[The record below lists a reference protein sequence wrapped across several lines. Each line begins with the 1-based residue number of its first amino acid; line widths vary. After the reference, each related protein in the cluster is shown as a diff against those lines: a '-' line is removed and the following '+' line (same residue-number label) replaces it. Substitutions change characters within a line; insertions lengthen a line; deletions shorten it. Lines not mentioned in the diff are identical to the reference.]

1 MSTTKI
7 LRQGLSSL
15 LKSNIIEI
23 LAGITDTEKA
33 LDLLKQNFTFT
44 HSEIAKNFQ
53 DSYGYALAAI
63 SSGLAAPENQRGFW
77 RSLFQ
82 SNVESEFSQGLEQD
96 YLLPFA
102 QQQGLADE
110 KLSAFRQTAVAQCQ
124 QMATLTLFEADNAPF
139 SETELASFVTASGAN
154 SMTDLVVELVQT
166 QQSLDKR
173 VRAFLQFEELL
184 GNTLLFFLHEQ
195 LRKEPRF
202 QSTLSALQRE
212 GLIIDVR
219 EIKQIVQS
227 TENKLNQALTKK
239 QFGEVAQLGQQLER
253 LQQIESVTQ
262 SHYAQFIEFSQRFAD
277 WAQLVNLQLKEVLA
291 ALPKLQAQL
300 GGIKSDTEE
309 ILAIVQQLMARAD
322 LSPQVKPRDELTQY
336 NSANLELIGQAR
348 QLLKRIPS
356 SDPQYSRAA
365 IGLGSVVSS
374 QGDLKQAEALFI
386 KAYQQAS
393 NDKERALSAFNLFQ
407 VFTRQH
413 VYDQALSSLQ
423 EAIKLNQQR
432 YALHN
437 VHTYTLQR
445 ILGAGGMGCVF
456 LARHRLKKESV
467 VIKCF
472 WETLHG
478 SADALFK
485 EAFLMSEIA
494 GEYVPQPLD
503 CGFVDLTKQERGYFI
518 SEYIEGAIDGET
530 WLAKHGKLDVPTGI
544 AVGLQIAKGLQLA
557 HDKGIFHLD
566 LKPANIL
573 LQQQDEIVVK
583 IIEHDNGIFHLDLK
597 PANILLQQQNEIV
610 VKIIDFGLA
619 KVAPSLGQEMATQ
632 RSRSG
637 LSLLAQSA
645 VFGTMDYAPPE
656 QQGMTL
662 YGEPNAK
669 SDVYAFGKTLYR
681 LLTGESP
688 QTLHPRRLAD
698 APELFELLCDC
709 VEIEPGKRVD
719 VATLIIQLSALH
731 AEILKKRRTWWNQL
745 DDNWKNVFM
754 FNIGKIP
761 IWDKALIKAFD
772 GEPTDS
778 DLEKIVNLQEFDC
791 HMNQM
796 SDLEPLRALTKL
808 QTLDCSWNKISD
820 LEPLRALTNLQ
831 KLLCEYN
838 QLSDL
843 EPLRALMN
851 LQRLDCG
858 GNQLSDLEPLRALT
872 NLQKLLCEDNQL
884 RVLEPLRALMKL
896 SNLWCFQNQI
906 SDLEPLRT
914 LTKLRYLVC
923 NENQIS
929 DLEPL
934 RTLTNLHSLSCA
946 GNQLSDS
953 ELDKFK
959 KAVPNCGVS

>member
-573 LQQQDEIVVK
+573 LQQQ
-583 IIEHDNGIFHLDLK
+583 
-597 PANILLQQQNEIV
+597 NEIV

-796 SDLEPLRALTKL
+796 SDLEPLRALT
-808 QTLDCSWNKISD
+808 
-820 LEPLRALTNLQ
+820 
-831 KLLCEYN
+831 
-838 QLSDL
+838 
-843 EPLRALMN
+843 
-851 LQRLDCG
+851 
-858 GNQLSDLEPLRALT
+858 

-884 RVLEPLRALMKL
+884 RDLEPLRALMKL